1 MEVVSLLLYVGA
13 VWVLGAI
20 GLFVWNVLARGH
32 EHSDRLALLPLEDNW
47 SDPLRAPH
55 STVSVTDTRK
65 HETP

>member
-20 GLFVWNVLARGH
+20 GLFIWNVVSRGH

-47 SDPLRAPH
+47 SDPLRTQPERASDP
-55 STVSVTDTRK
+55 RK
-65 HETP
+65 HALP